1 MAFELLRETRLN
13 LDDPALPRPLA
24 EIHAYWERLRAGRA
38 MPPRA
43 EIDPAAIAGHLRRVH
58 LLAVEAPACSA
69 SASTAAASPI
79 PTWST

>member
-1 MAFELLRETRLN
+1 
-13 LDDPALPRPLA
+13 
-24 EIHAYWERLRAGRA
+24 